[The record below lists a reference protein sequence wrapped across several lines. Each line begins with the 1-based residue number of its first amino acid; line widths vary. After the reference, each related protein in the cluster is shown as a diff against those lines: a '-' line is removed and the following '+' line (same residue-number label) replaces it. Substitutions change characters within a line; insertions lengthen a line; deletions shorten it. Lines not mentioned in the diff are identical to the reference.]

1 MPLTE
6 AERINRNFQH
16 PYTSTDVYLQLSPVR
31 IKGQRIP
38 ALTLYHKNFESA
50 YLAIRESHD
59 LEDRLNQLAVFIRE
73 SHDLKDRPNQPAVF
87 VSTIPQKDPH
97 SDHWIIG
104 VIYDPDG
111 NQRLNLS
118 NDRRIDKKITDEQQ
132 SAAGFLK
139 YSELP
144 KKIDSMATY
153 KRLAKMFSDLQH
165 GKKPQEQAEFP
176 NILELLC
183 VPEEAQAISSTV

>member
-38 ALTLYHKNFESA
+38 ALTLYYKNFESA

-59 LEDRLNQLAVFIRE
+59 LKDRL
-73 SHDLKDRPNQPAVF
+73 NQPAVF